1 MTCWVNFGHILRFFG
16 LRRWRRNQFVNKN
29 SQDLSQRFR
38 TLIIIKVAFSVVEK
52 VEEIDR
58 ESMLLAR
65 RQPLEHEG
73 RLEREVGVGVHE
85 VLLQHVAVPLVLGRD
100 RVLPARERR
109 SALARGGCL
118 EHCECHVSCATHAQ
132 MPINY
137 QLTLVG
143 LANLVCDN

>member
-1 MTCWVNFGHILRFFG
+1 M
-16 LRRWRRNQFVNKN
+16 
-29 SQDLSQRFR
+29 
-38 TLIIIKVAFSVVEK
+38 EK

-100 RVLPARERR
+100 RVLRARERK
-109 SALARGGCL
+109 
-118 EHCECHVSCATHAQ
+118 EECACAAWVFG
-132 MPINY
+132 
-137 QLTLVG
+137 TL
-143 LANLVCDN
+143 

>member
-1 MTCWVNFGHILRFFG
+1 MSKLQAVCDMLGEIWAHIAFFG

-100 RVLPARERR
+100 RVLRARERK
-109 SALARGGCL
+109 
-118 EHCECHVSCATHAQ
+118 EECACTGRVFG
-132 MPINY
+132 
-137 QLTLVG
+137 TL
-143 LANLVCDN
+143 